1 MEQSRVI
8 DLQPILEAVRSAAIL
23 TRRVQRAHFASSHK
37 AGREPVT
44 IADYGSQAI
53 LGRTLARAYP
63 EDAVLAEERGEQFMA
78 LVSDVDRA
86 QVVRLVSDVLG
97 EPVTEAQ
104 IVAWLDHGRGRDSAR
119 AWLVDPIDGTLGFI
133 ALRRYSIAVGVVE
146 HGLPIA
152 GVLGSPGY
160 PSADGFGLLFH
171 GQGSAAYAEPL
182 NPNHQAR
189 PTRIAVAV
197 RRKPAGMRVVESVEG
212 ANADL
217 EAAQRVYQALGIR
230 PANVHGV
237 DSQDKYAMVACGDAD
252 LYMRL
257 PVSADYT
264 HRAWDHAAG
273 TALVHAAGGVV
284 TDLDGTPLDFG
295 HGAVLPNNRGMII
308 SSGHAHDQ
316 VVEAV
321 QALWNQPP
329 TDVLE

>member
-1 MEQSRVI
+1 MEQTLVI
-8 DLQPILEAVRSAAIL
+8 ELQPILDAVRTAAIL

-53 LGRTLARAYP
+53 ICRMLAQAYP
-63 EDAVLAEERGEQFMA
+63 DDAVLAEECGEQFMA
-78 LVSDVDRA
+78 LVSDADRA
-86 QVVRLVSDVLG
+86 QVVTLVGDALG
-97 EPVTEAQ
+97 ESVSEAQ
-104 IVAWLDHGRGRDSAR
+104 VVAWLDHGRGRDGAR

-146 HGLPIA
+146 GGLPIA

-160 PSADGFGLLFH
+160 PSADGYGLLFH

-182 NPNHQAR
+182 NPAGRSR
-189 PTRIAVAV
+189 PARIAVAA
-197 RRKPAGMRVVESVEG
+197 RCKPAQMRVVESVEG

-217 EAAQRVYQALGIR
+217 EAAGRVYQAVGIR

-257 PVSADYT
+257 PVSDEYT

-273 TALVHAAGGVV
+273 TALVQAAGGVV
-284 TDLDGTPLDFG
+284 TDLDGSPLDFS
-295 HGAVLPNNRGMII
+295 HGAALPNNRGMII
-308 SSGHAHDQ
+308 SSGPAHDQ
-316 VVEAV
+316 IVEAV